1 MQQKILCRNFC
12 CKVMETNSGLRAYL
26 NISFV
31 QGMGR
36 NQKELIRNWPRNFRF
51 FYQQNSSDKAIIDDR
66 AQKTPE
72 IPCGQGILTNLRGI
86 YKE

>member
-1 MQQKILCRNFC
+1 MQQKLLCRNFC

-51 FYQQNSSDKAIIDDR
+51 FYQQNSPDKAIIDDR
-66 AQKTPE
+66 VQKNVRNSLRTRNSDE
-72 IPCGQGILTNLRGI
+72 FTRNL
-86 YKE
+86 

>member
-1 MQQKILCRNFC
+1 MQQKLLCRNFC

-66 AQKTPE
+66 AQKNVRNSLRTRNSDE
-72 IPCGQGILTNLRGI
+72 FTRNL
-86 YKE
+86 

>member
-1 MQQKILCRNFC
+1 MQQKLRCRNFC

-51 FYQQNSSDKAIIDDR
+51 FYQQNSPDKAIIDDR
-66 AQKTPE
+66 AQKNARNSLRTRNSDE
-72 IPCGQGILTNLRGI
+72 FTRNL
-86 YKE
+86 

>member
-1 MQQKILCRNFC
+1 MQQKLLCRNFC

-26 NISFV
+26 KISFV

-51 FYQQNSSDKAIIDDR
+51 FYQQNSPDKAIIDDR
-66 AQKTPE
+66 AQKNVRNSLRTRNSDE
-72 IPCGQGILTNLRGI
+72 FTRNL
-86 YKE
+86 

>member
-1 MQQKILCRNFC
+1 MQQKLLCRNFC

-26 NISFV
+26 NIYFV

-51 FYQQNSSDKAIIDDR
+51 FYQQNSPDKAIIDDR
-66 AQKTPE
+66 AQKNVRNSLRTRNSDE
-72 IPCGQGILTNLRGI
+72 FTRNL
-86 YKE
+86 

>member
-1 MQQKILCRNFC
+1 
-12 CKVMETNSGLRAYL
+12 METNSGLRAYL

-51 FYQQNSSDKAIIDDR
+51 FYQQNSPDKAIIDDR
-66 AQKTPE
+66 AQKNVRNSLRTRNSDE
-72 IPCGQGILTNLRGI
+72 FTRNL
-86 YKE
+86 

>member
-1 MQQKILCRNFC
+1 MQQKLLCRNFC

-51 FYQQNSSDKAIIDDR
+51 FYQQNSPDKAIIDDR
-66 AQKTPE
+66 AQKNVRNSLRTRNSDE
-72 IPCGQGILTNLRGI
+72 FTRNL
-86 YKE
+86 

>member
-1 MQQKILCRNFC
+1 MQQKLLCRNFC

-51 FYQQNSSDKAIIDDR
+51 FYQQNSPDKAIIDDR
-66 AQKTPE
+66 AQKNARNSLRTRNSDE
-72 IPCGQGILTNLRGI
+72 FTRNL
-86 YKE
+86 